1 MNHAHHSIRVDPE
14 KCDGRMKCMRICPT
28 QAIRIR
34 EGRAV
39 ILDDKCVDCGE
50 CITAC
55 PSGAIVPLTDPIGE
69 LGKFRYTVAVPS
81 PALYAQFGRSI
92 LPNKILSGLKKLG
105 FDVLKGET
113 AIVPVMLY
121 DAKLATDVAD
131 AMLEEGIYVIG
142 FSFPVVPKGQARIRV
157 QLSAAHEREHLDRA
171 VAAFQTVGQK
181 LGVF

>member
-1 MNHAHHSIRVDPE
+1 MCIRD
-14 KCDGRMKCMRICPT
+14 RI
-28 QAIRIR
+28 
-34 EGRAV
+34 E
-39 ILDDKCVDCGE
+39 
-50 CITAC
+50 
-55 PSGAIVPLTDPIGE
+55 
-69 LGKFRYTVAVPS
+69 
-81 PALYAQFGRSI
+81 
-92 LPNKILSGLKKLG
+92 
-105 FDVLKGET
+105 GET

-171 VAAFQTVGQK
+171 VAAFQTVGRK